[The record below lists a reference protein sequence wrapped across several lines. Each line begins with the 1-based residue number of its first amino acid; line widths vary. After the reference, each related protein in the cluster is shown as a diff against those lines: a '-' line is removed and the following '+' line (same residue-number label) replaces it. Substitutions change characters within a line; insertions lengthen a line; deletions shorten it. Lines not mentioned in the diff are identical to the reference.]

1 MHSKLSFFSLEKNE
15 CQTFVRYDFG
25 DDEWFVR
32 ESTLIP
38 TEGSLYW
45 IGMDKKGLVTIKELD
60 GDHLQATLLDTVGP
74 LQKK

>member
-1 MHSKLSFFSLEKNE
+1 MTNEEAWKKAFQGLLAKGILKKWDGLIKVNNAFKTFFFSLEKNE

-38 TEGSLYW
+38 TEGSLY
-45 IGMDKKGLVTIKELD
+45 
-60 GDHLQATLLDTVGP
+60 
-74 LQKK
+74 